1 MSWIKLHRQT
11 TISEF
16 WDTGEP
22 FDSQHAFIHVLL
34 SANWRDGKMVSE
46 GQVVDVKRGQWMTS
60 IRKLSNIFHW
70 SRGKVVRWISV
81 MKKLGMLDSE
91 NVKCGTLLTV
101 VNYGKYQDERDTYEP
116 PTSHLRDTYEPPT
129 DQIRTGDEYIG
140 GTVTGQQRDT
150 DGTQYKK
157 DINKEQQTID
167 VNASVNAREAGSG
180 PEAVPAR
187 REEVGAKSPYPSHDD
202 DDEDDDCLP
211 PEEAIARWLAT
222 HPAQTTS

>member
-1 MSWIKLHRQT
+1 MNSWPIGERS
-11 TISEF
+11 IS
-16 WDTGEP
+16 
-22 FDSQHAFIHVLL
+22 QKA
-34 SANWRDGKMVSE
+34 
-46 GQVVDVKRGQWMTS
+46 
-60 IRKLSNIFHW
+60 IRK
-70 SRGKVVRWISV
+70 SRPRR
-81 MKKLGMLDSE
+81 
-91 NVKCGTLLTV
+91 CFP

-116 PTSHLRDTYEPPT
+116 PTSHQRDTYEPPT
-129 DQIRTGDEYIG
+129 DQIRAGDEYTG

-187 REEVGAKSPYPSHDD
+187 REEVGARSPYPSHDD